1 MGLTPAHRRGPATW
15 SLSVAAFAVLALAL
29 WPTLVH
35 GNGAAVAIVKNR
47 QVGPYEIEV
56 GILPGAPKV
65 GNLHLS
71 ILVRDRD
78 SGNSI
83 TDAQVQTAV
92 VGPEGATDYGP
103 ALALNTRTTPQFYEV
118 DIPLDAVGTWTL
130 TLDLDGG
137 LGRESVSLPIEVTE
151 GSGFSLAFIAALG
164 IAFLALAV
172 WLTGLV
178 RKKGRRKQGRAGR

>member
-1 MGLTPAHRRGPATW
+1 MKSKWAFFPAR
-15 SLSVAAFAVLALAL
+15 
-29 WPTLVH
+29 
-35 GNGAAVAIVKNR
+35 
-47 QVGPYEIEV
+47 
-56 GILPGAPKV
+56 PKV

-71 ILVRDRD
+71 ILVRDMD

-83 TDAQVQTAV
+83 TDAQVQAAA
-92 VGPEGATDYGP
+92 VGPRRIDGLRSGASLEHTVYAPVLRGRHSLGRCR
-103 ALALNTRTTPQFYEV
+103 AW
-118 DIPLDAVGTWTL
+118 IL
-130 TLDLDGG
+130 TLDVDGG
-137 LGRESVSLPIEVTE
+137 LGRESISLPIEVTE

>member
-1 MGLTPAHRRGPATW
+1 MGLIPAHRRGPASW
-15 SLSVAAFAVLALAL
+15 SLSVAALAALALAL
-29 WPTLVH
+29 WPALAH
-35 GNGAAVAIVKNR
+35 ANGAAVALVKNR

-71 ILVRDRD
+71 ILVRDMD
-78 SGNSI
+78 TGNSI
-83 TDAQVQTAV
+83 TDAQVQAAA

-103 ALALNTRTTPQFYEV
+103 APALNTRTTPQFYEA

-137 LGRESVSLPIEVTE
+137 LGRESISLPIEVTE

-172 WLTGLV
+172 WLTGLA